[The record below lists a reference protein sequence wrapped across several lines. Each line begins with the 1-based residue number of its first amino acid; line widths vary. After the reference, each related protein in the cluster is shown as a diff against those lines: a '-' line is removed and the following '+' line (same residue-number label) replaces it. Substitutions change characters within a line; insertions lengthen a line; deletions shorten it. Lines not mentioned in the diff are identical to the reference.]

1 MIFMLQKDV
10 EEEIEKLKSKKME
23 LVNKINLTLDFEERD
38 NLEKEVEK
46 IEEQIQLLEK
56 MKTSKV

>member
-1 MIFMLQKDV
+1 MLQKDV